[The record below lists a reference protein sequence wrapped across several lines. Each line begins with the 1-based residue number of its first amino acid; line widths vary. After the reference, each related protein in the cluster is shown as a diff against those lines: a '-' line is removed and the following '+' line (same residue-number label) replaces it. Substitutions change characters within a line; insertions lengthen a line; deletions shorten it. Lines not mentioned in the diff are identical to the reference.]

1 MYERDFLVE
10 YVDVDYSKETEKT
23 PAIPE
28 WLVLN
33 DDLTVS
39 LTDDFT
45 GKASGKLYVDIYVEG
60 YTVPVKATVNVSAA
74 VTAPKLKLSAA
85 KAVFNTLRDEAT
97 ATVITLQSA
106 NKKVPFEDICVYDVI
121 VADVDAMTAK
131 NAKTYAA
138 NAKYEVTDYN
148 AETGEITIDVISGET
163 AINGKILLE
172 AYIENS
178 EQTITL
184 PVAVTAYTKAPTF
197 KFAKSSVIINTH
209 YAETSDSVS
218 IKVTPTPADYL
229 LDDDNF
235 TWKITDAK
243 NNEIED
249 ALDVVFEENTVTV
262 SANENTLP
270 GKYKVVFTLEGATK
284 SVTLNVTVKAPVLK
298 LAKTNLTLNKMYDD
312 CAEVAF
318 KATPADY
325 IFTDENISW
334 NIKDAKN
341 NTFEED
347 PLDIYVE
354 DNCVIVKINE
364 NTDYG
369 ATYKVNLVPEET
381 GKAVTLT
388 VKTLAETKSA
398 VKVAVTAKGKL
409 ITGDIESAVVI
420 TPKWTNLTVGT
431 DITENIKVYA
441 TDKVKNSKD
450 VTEMFDIKL
459 NADGTYALRVKDYAS
474 LNELNPKDKYS
485 VAVEDVMVKGHVI
498 ETGKAVN
505 VTMTLTKAKVEQ
517 NTKTVNLYLNDKNR
531 IF

>member
-1 MYERDFLVE
+1 
-10 YVDVDYSKETEKT
+10 
-23 PAIPE
+23 
-28 WLVLN
+28 
-33 DDLTVS
+33 
-39 LTDDFT
+39 
-45 GKASGKLYVDIYVEG
+45 
-60 YTVPVKATVNVSAA
+60 
-74 VTAPKLKLSAA
+74 
-85 KAVFNTLRDEAT
+85 
-97 ATVITLQSA
+97 
-106 NKKVPFEDICVYDVI
+106 
-121 VADVDAMTAK
+121 
-131 NAKTYAA
+131 
-138 NAKYEVTDYN
+138 
-148 AETGEITIDVISGET
+148 
-163 AINGKILLE
+163 
-172 AYIENS
+172 
-178 EQTITL
+178 
-184 PVAVTAYTKAPTF
+184 
-197 KFAKSSVIINTH
+197 
-209 YAETSDSVS
+209 
-218 IKVTPTPADYL
+218 
-229 LDDDNF
+229 
-235 TWKITDAK
+235 
-243 NNEIED
+243 
-249 ALDVVFEENTVTV
+249 
-262 SANENTLP
+262 
-270 GKYKVVFTLEGATK
+270 
-284 SVTLNVTVKAPVLK
+284 
-298 LAKTNLTLNKMYDD
+298 MYDD

-409 ITGDIESAVVI
+409 ITGDIESVVVI
-420 TPKWTNLTVGT
+420 TPKWTNLTGGT

-450 VTEMFDIKL
+450 VTELFDIKL
-459 NADGTYALRVKDYAS
+459 NADDTYALRVKDYAS

-517 NTKTVNLYLNDKNR
+517 NTKTVNLYLNDKNSR
-531 IF
+531 GEFVLTLKDKNLPAIAKVELADNNISEFYQLADLGNGKFAVEFKDNEIAEKIKAGTVKINIYLEGNNPENKTPNATISVKVNNVKFKTAK